1 MLGVDAGA
9 AGTGASAAGA
19 EAGAAGLAG
28 PPPSSSRTPACALGA
43 RIWELAA
50 RVRIKKLVAGSWNL
64 GNQDIREDLEKRDV
78 GCGMKIMVKS
88 INSRGGAETQSGD
101 ENQAVVDSTGKSA

>member
-1 MLGVDAGA
+1 M
-9 AGTGASAAGA
+9 TGAGVAGA
-19 EAGAAGLAG
+19 ETGAGATRAGAGLAG

-50 RVRIKKLVAGSWNL
+50 SKRIKKLLAGSWKL
-64 GNQDIREDLEKRDV
+64 GNQGIQNERERREV
-78 GCGMKIMVKS
+78 GRGMQIMVKS

-101 ENQAVVDSTGKSA
+101 EIQAAVDTTGKSA